1 MMLRNYFEFQGWN
14 FLQLTRNKPR
24 QKCKGIHLWAQKG
37 FLVKKFLLDFIY
49 SILRWIE
56 VCPEKSNKTWNV
68 LNSLTRWKVCDVET
82 CSKLLRTLNVLQ
94 YYLCSS
100 FSLLELHFWN
110 KILLT
115 QLFETEKSF
124 QLEFQMI
131 DFNKSSQ
138 VFEKRNASTR
148 IYSALLI
155 AQSVVFGSIDKLTDY
170 KRADGV
176 NEVESISF
184 VHFIENRVKIKE
196 LTN

>member
-1 MMLRNYFEFQGWN
+1 
-14 FLQLTRNKPR
+14 
-24 QKCKGIHLWAQKG
+24 
-37 FLVKKFLLDFIY
+37 
-49 SILRWIE
+49 
-56 VCPEKSNKTWNV
+56 
-68 LNSLTRWKVCDVET
+68 
-82 CSKLLRTLNVLQ
+82 
-94 YYLCSS
+94 
-100 FSLLELHFWN
+100 
-110 KILLT
+110 
-115 QLFETEKSF
+115 
-124 QLEFQMI
+124 MI

-155 AQSVVFGSIDKLTDY
+155 AQSVDFGSIDKLTDY